1 MRYRP
6 MPKLLV
12 ARPPVDERE
21 SQTVQKL
28 ARSRHA
34 PMDVILRVQMVM
46 ASWQGQR
53 TTAIAAQLDCHPQ
66 TVRERLHRFN
76 AEGVDGLQDHAR
88 PGRKRRI
95 SEAERSMIIAL
106 VGTAPPGR
114 LVRESDGELRPGD
127 ANGTAHWTLNALTD
141 RAQQQGIRIQRS
153 QVRRI
158 LLDEGVR
165 WRSVRSWMT
174 STDPEFAKK
183 EPLL

>member
-1 MRYRP
+1 
-6 MPKLLV
+6 MPKLLQ
-12 ARPPVDERE
+12 ARPPDSLQEE
-21 SQTVQKL
+21 ATLQKL

-34 PMDVILRVQMVM
+34 PMDVILRARMIVTSWDGQCT
-46 ASWQGQR
+46 AS
-53 TTAIAAQLDCHPQ
+53 IAQQLACHPQ

-76 AEGVDGLQDHAR
+76 VEGVDGLQDRPR

-95 SEAERSMIIAL
+95 SEADRSVVIAL

-114 LVRESDGELRPGD
+114 LVRESDGELRADEADG
-127 ANGTAHWTLNALTD
+127 AAHWTLNALTD

-165 WRSVRSWMT
+165 WRSIRSWMT

-183 EPLL
+183 ERLS

>member
-1 MRYRP
+1 M
-6 MPKLLV
+6 
-12 ARPPVDERE
+12 
-21 SQTVQKL
+21 TIQKL
-28 ARSRHA
+28 AGSRHA
-34 PMDVILRVQMVM
+34 PMDVIVRARMIV
-46 ASWQGQR
+46 ASWEGQR
-53 TTAIAAQLDCHPQ
+53 TASIAQQLDCHPQ
-66 TVRERLHRFN
+66 TVRERLQRFN
-76 AEGVDGLQDHAR
+76 AEGVDGLQDRPR

-95 SEAERSMIIAL
+95 GQAERSAIIAL

-114 LVRESDGELRPGD
+114 LERESDGELRADEADG
-127 ANGTAHWTLNALTD
+127 AAHWTLNALTD

-183 EPLL
+183 EPRS

>member
-1 MRYRP
+1 
-6 MPKLLV
+6 MPKPLQ
-12 ARPPVDERE
+12 ARPPDSPQEE
-21 SQTVQKL
+21 ATIQQL

-34 PMDVILRVQMVM
+34 LMDIILRARMIV
-46 ASWQGQR
+46 ASWAGQR
-53 TTAIAAQLDCHPQ
+53 TATIAQQLACHPQ

-76 AEGVDGLQDHAR
+76 AEGVDGLQDRPR

-95 SEAERSMIIAL
+95 GEAERSVVIAL

-114 LVRESDGELRPGD
+114 LVRASDGELRVDD

-141 RAQQQGIRIQRS
+141 RAQQQGIQIRRS

-158 LLDEGVR
+158 LLGEGVR

-183 EPLL
+183 EPLS